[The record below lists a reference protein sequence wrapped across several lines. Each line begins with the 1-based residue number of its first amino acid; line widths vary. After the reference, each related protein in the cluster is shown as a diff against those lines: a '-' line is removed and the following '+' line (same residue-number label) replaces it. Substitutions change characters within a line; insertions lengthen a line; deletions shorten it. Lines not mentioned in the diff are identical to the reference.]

1 MKITPLEIRQKDFE
15 KNFRGYDKDDVN
27 AFLQT
32 LSQEWERILEDH
44 KEMRY
49 KLEAS
54 QKEVEKLR
62 EVESSLYKTLKTAED
77 TGANMI
83 DQAQKNA
90 DLKVREAKLE
100 ADTIV
105 SNAHAKAKNILSK
118 AESKAHEIIDKMEER
133 VKMLK
138 QSYKAAENDYDTL
151 LFELRSLAQKT
162 LQKVDKAESQQKF
175 NIETKVEEAERIVEE
190 YNNYLA
196 QQKED
201 SEQAEQTRT
210 NAEYAQDKYEIR
222 EEQETET
229 VEEKTH
235 YQPSPPP
242 SSGSKKGGSFFDNL
256 D

>member
-32 LSQEWERILEDH
+32 LSQEWERILEEN

-62 EVESSLYKTLKTAED
+62 EVESSLFKTLKTAED
-77 TGANMI
+77 TGANMV
-83 DQAQKNA
+83 DQAKKTSE
-90 DLKVREAKLE
+90 LKIREATLE
-100 ADTIV
+100 ADKIV
-105 SNAHAKAKNILSK
+105 SEAKSTSK
-118 AESKAHEIIDKMEER
+118 DIIRRAEEKAQAIIDEMEER

-138 QSYKAAENDYDTL
+138 QSYKAAESDYDNL

-162 LQKVDKAESQQKF
+162 LQRVDKAETEQRF
-175 NIETKVEEAERIVEE
+175 NIEKKVEEAERIVEE
-190 YNNYLA
+190 YNEFLN
-196 QQKED
+196 QQKE
-201 SEQAEQTRT
+201 EEAERYKDTSS
-210 NAEYAQDKYEIR
+210 AEPQD
-222 EEQETET
+222 QETET
-229 VEEKTH
+229 VEERDYPAT
-235 YQPSPPP
+235 PPP
-242 SSGSKKGGSFFDNL
+242 PRQAPKKGGSFFDNI

>member
-15 KNFRGYDKDDVN
+15 KNFRGYDKDEVN
-27 AFLQT
+27 AFLQS
-32 LSQEWERILEDH
+32 LSQQWERTLEEN

-49 KLEAS
+49 KLDAS

-62 EVESSLYKTLKTAED
+62 EVESSLFKTLKTAED
-77 TGANMI
+77 TGANMV
-83 DQAQKNA
+83 DQAQKTA
-90 DLKVREAKLE
+90 DLKIREAKLE
-100 ADTIV
+100 ANTII
-105 SNAHAKAKNILSK
+105 SDAHSKARDILSK
-118 AESKAHEIIDKMEER
+118 AEGKAQEIIDEMEER

-190 YNNYLA
+190 YNEFLTQRKAESERETENTSTA
-196 QQKED
+196 KEHK
-201 SEQAEQTRT
+201 QYHQT
-210 NAEYAQDKYEIR
+210 E
-222 EEQETET
+222 EEQEAEA
-229 VEEKTH
+229 VEEKNK
-235 YQPSPPP
+235 YRSPSPPP
-242 SSGSKKGGSFFDNL
+242 TEPKKGGSFFDNI

>member
-15 KNFRGYDKDDVN
+15 KNFRGYDKDEVN
-27 AFLQT
+27 AFLQS
-32 LSQEWERILEDH
+32 LSQQWERTLEEN

-62 EVESSLYKTLKTAED
+62 EVESSLFKTLKTAED
-77 TGANMI
+77 TGANMV
-83 DQAQKNA
+83 DQAQKTA
-90 DLKVREAKLE
+90 DLKIREAKLE

-105 SNAHAKAKNILSK
+105 SKAHAKARDILSK
-118 AESKAHEIIDKMEER
+118 AENKAQEIIDEMEER

-175 NIETKVEEAERIVEE
+175 NIEAKVEKAEKIVEE
-190 YNNYLA
+190 YNEFLA
-196 QQKED
+196 QRKAESEREAENTSAT
-201 SEQAEQTRT
+201 SEQEQYHHI
-210 NAEYAQDKYEIR
+210 ED
-222 EEQETET
+222 EQETEI
-229 VEEKTH
+229 VEEKSE
-235 YQPSPPP
+235 YRSSPPP
-242 SSGSKKGGSFFDNL
+242 PSEPKKGGSFFDNL

>member
-15 KNFRGYDKDDVN
+15 KNFRGFDKDEVN

-32 LSQEWERILEDH
+32 LSQEWERNLEEH

-62 EVESSLYKTLKTAED
+62 EVESSLFKTLKTAED

-83 DQAQKNA
+83 DQAQKTA
-90 DLKVREAKLE
+90 DLKIREAKLE

-105 SNAHAKAKNILSK
+105 SNAHSKAKDILSK
-118 AESKAHEIIDKMEER
+118 AESKAQEIIDEMEER

-190 YNNYLA
+190 YNKFLA
-196 QQKED
+196 QQKAE
-201 SEQAEQTRT
+201 SELAEQSSRGARYK
-210 NAEYAQDKYEIR
+210 AE
-222 EEQETET
+222 EEQETEA
-229 VEEKTH
+229 VEEKND
-235 YQPSPPP
+235 YRPSPPP
-242 SSGSKKGGSFFDNL
+242 PESKKGGSFFDNL

>member
-15 KNFRGYDKDDVN
+15 KNFRGYDKDEVN

-32 LSQEWERILEDH
+32 LSQEWERIMEEH

-49 KLEAS
+49 KLEIS

-62 EVESSLYKTLKTAED
+62 EVESSLFKTLKTAED

-83 DQAQKNA
+83 GQAEKTA
-90 DLKVREAKLE
+90 ELKIREAKLE

-105 SNAHAKAKNILSK
+105 S
-118 AESKAHEIIDKMEER
+118 KAHSNAKDILTRAETKAQQIIDEMEER

-190 YNNYLA
+190 YNNFLA
-196 QQKED
+196 KQKAD
-201 SEQAEQTRT
+201 SDWIEEQSTNSTSTYVAE
-210 NAEYAQDKYEIR
+210 

-229 VEEKTH
+229 IEEKNE
-235 YQPSPPP
+235 YLPSPLPP
-242 SSGSKKGGSFFDNL
+242 SEQKKGGSFFDNL